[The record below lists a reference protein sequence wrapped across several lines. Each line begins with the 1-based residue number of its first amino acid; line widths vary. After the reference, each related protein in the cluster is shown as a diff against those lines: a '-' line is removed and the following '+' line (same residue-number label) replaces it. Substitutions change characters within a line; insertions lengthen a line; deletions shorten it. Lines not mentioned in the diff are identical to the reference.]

1 MIKAKLNDTVTVS
14 YTGRLADGEIFDQT
28 PEDRPLKFILGK
40 QEVIQGFDD
49 AVVGMYRGEN
59 KTVTIPCNK
68 AYGECKDELY
78 EKVEKNLFDGKVDL
92 QEGGQLEV
100 TNHDGS
106 KFYVMV
112 RAIEEEH
119 VLLDANHPLAGKDL
133 TFDIE
138 LLDVIKPE

>member
-28 PEDRPLKFILGK
+28 PEDRPLKFIIGK
-40 QEVIQGFDD
+40 EEVIQGFDE
-49 AVVGMYRGEN
+49 AVEGMYRGES
-59 KTVTIPCNK
+59 KTVTIPCEK
-68 AYGECKDELY
+68 AYGECKEELY
-78 EKVEKNLFDGKVDL
+78 EKVEKSLFDGKVDL

-112 RAIEEEH
+112 SKIEEEH

-133 TFDIE
+133 VFDIE
-138 LLDVIKPE
+138 LLDITKPE